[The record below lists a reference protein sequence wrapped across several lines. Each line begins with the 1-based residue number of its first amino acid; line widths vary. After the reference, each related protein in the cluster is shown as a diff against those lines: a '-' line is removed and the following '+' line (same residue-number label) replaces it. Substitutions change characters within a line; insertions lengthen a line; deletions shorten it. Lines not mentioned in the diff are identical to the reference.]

1 MAVSLAPHLREKLE
15 QAQKLQ
21 GELEAIVA
29 QKYQLEVSLKETE
42 KSLEELENV
51 DEDAPIYK
59 SVGAI
64 LVRVKSREDI
74 KKELQEKK
82 ELLEL
87 RIKTVEKQ
95 QALLEKKLR
104 EIQEEF
110 ARYGGGAQ
118 SA

>member
-1 MAVSLAPHLREKLE
+1 MAVSLTPYLREKLE

-29 QKYQLEVSLKETE
+29 QRYQLEVSLKETE
-42 KSLEELENV
+42 KSLEELNNI

-59 SVGAI
+59 SVGSI
-64 LVRVKSREDI
+64 LVRVRSREEI
-74 KKELQEKK
+74 KKELEEKK

-87 RIKTVEKQ
+87 RMKTVQKQ
-95 QALLEKKLR
+95 QELLEKKLQ